1 MLLFHHRRRMVA
13 KFWSLLDK
21 LMARID
27 LLLDLLTLRLVDGA
41 DRDLMR
47 AHLATRGPLRRGR
60 HARE

>member
-1 MLLFHHRRRMVA
+1 MVA